1 MPAPI
6 ALHDAI
12 DQILTAISNRLEA
25 AQATDKPLEDAA
37 TVVVGDR
44 TRTGFEMPL
53 IWVLPEEA
61 LIIERHTLVETWEM
75 PVSLASVVQSDDP
88 EAAYRLAGSLAANAR
103 SVVAYGSDRRLG
115 LAFVA
120 DVQSARFLPTRETAI
135 DNRRTFSAAA
145 TVTVRFHVFEQSG
158 G

>member
-1 MPAPI
+1 MPTPI

-12 DQILTAISNRLEA
+12 DQILDAIKARLEA
-25 AQATDKPLEDAA
+25 AQPDGEALEAV
-37 TVVVGDR
+37 TTILVGDR
-44 TRTGFEMPL
+44 ARTGFEMPL

-61 LIIERHTLVETWEM
+61 LIIERHALVETWEM

-88 EAAYRLAGSLAANAR
+88 EVAYRLAGSLAVNAR
-103 SVVAYGSDRRLG
+103 SAVAYGSDRRLG
-115 LAFVA
+115 LTFVA

-145 TVTVRFHVFEQSG
+145 TVTVRFHVFEQTG